1 MNLQGALV
9 ELLLARG
16 HADAVQADV
25 RARAVDTDGVLEAG
39 AARADGSVDRGDER
53 VATATG
59 VIHLEGLRAGTPALD
74 GEAGDF
80 GTGAGM
86 NVAGRDGQ
94 GAGVGRGTEVVV
106 LNRDRGVFA
115 GDNQGVW
122 EDGCA
127 IGRGPVDGYKRL
139 ANLDALGD
147 EEDVASPEPR
157 LVQGEELRTTE
168 TGRVLQEVFLEESR
182 VVTHRIR

>member
-1 MNLQGALV
+1 MV
-9 ELLLARG
+9 ELLFARG
-16 HADAVQADV
+16 HADAIEADV
-25 RARAVDTDGVLEAG
+25 CAGAIDAHSVLEAG
-39 AARADGSVDRGDER
+39 AARADGGVDRGDER
-53 VATATG
+53 VATTTG
-59 VIHLEGLRAGTPALD
+59 VIDLEGLRAGAPALD
-74 GEAGDF
+74 GEAGDL
-80 GTGAGM
+80 GAGAGM
-86 NVAGRDGQ
+86 DVAGRDGQ

-115 GDNQGVW
+115 GDDQGVR

-127 IGRGPVDGYKRL
+127 VGRGPVDGHKRL

-157 LVQGEELRTTE
+157 LVQGEELSTTE
-168 TGRVLQEVFLEESR
+168 TSRVLQEVFLEEGR